1 MAAVAPNLTQLV
13 GELVGAKLI
22 SHSGSLMNLAKQP
35 ASTIQILGA
44 EKALFRA
51 LKTKKN
57 TPKYGL
63 IYNASIV
70 GQAKNQLKGKI
81 SRTLANKCALC
92 VRFDALG
99 EGEDGAL
106 GTKNRSYLEGRL
118 KLLESGGKVVKA
130 KFEAGGQKKWEAKAE
145 SQGYNQS
152 GDFEANKRP
161 KF

>member
-1 MAAVAPNLTQLV
+1 MAAIAPNLTQLV

-22 SHSGSLMNLAKQP
+22 SHSGSLINLAKQP

-51 LKTKKN
+51 LKAKKS

-70 GQAKNQLKGKI
+70 GSANNALKGKI

-92 VRFDALG
+92 VRYDALG
-99 EGEDGAL
+99 ESVDGDL
-106 GTKNRSYLEGRL
+106 GSKNKTYLEGRL
-118 KLLESGGKVVKA
+118 KLLEQGGKVVKA
-130 KFEAGGQKKWEAKAE
+130 KFG
-145 SQGYNQS
+145 
-152 GDFEANKRP
+152 
-161 KF
+161 

>member
-1 MAAVAPNLTQLV
+1 MSAVAPNLTQLV

-70 GQAKNQLKGKI
+70 GQAKNNLKGKI

-99 EGEDGAL
+99 EDLDGSL

-118 KLLESGGKVVKA
+118 KLLESGGKVIKA
-130 KFEAGGQKKWEAKAE
+130 GFAAGG
-145 SQGYNQS
+145 
-152 GDFEANKRP
+152 
-161 KF
+161 